1 MHITLLVVSP
11 FLSGREKRAKLW
23 VGLLTSMGLPPSPP
37 SLCWGRFPAWAGG
50 GSIFWSV
57 ELSLWGLKLHADLK
71 KRGLCLC
78 QTCLGFS
85 LGRQPRTG
93 FGVRLAVSTYLI
105 FCKSLDLVLIFF
117 LVFLSLLTNG
127 SSFLVFLFFVV
138 FFFFFYMSLKALGT
152 KDHVMTLVSPQV
164 AGKKG

>member
-1 MHITLLVVSP
+1 M
-11 FLSGREKRAKLW
+11 
-23 VGLLTSMGLPPSPP
+23 
-37 SLCWGRFPAWAGG
+37 
-50 GSIFWSV
+50 
-57 ELSLWGLKLHADLK
+57 
-71 KRGLCLC
+71 
-78 QTCLGFS
+78 
-85 LGRQPRTG
+85 
-93 FGVRLAVSTYLI
+93 STYLI

-138 FFFFFYMSLKALGT
+138 FFFFFSMSLKALGT